1 MIGQFFIFIFG
12 SFQPNMILGWA
23 NTWLTITLKLPCY
36 TFILVLFVCKNIYI
50 YMEYIL
56 FKFLYQKLYTVEN
69 EGKK

>member
-1 MIGQFFIFIFG
+1 MIGQFFIFYFG

-23 NTWLTITLKLPCY
+23 NTWLTITLKLPYY
-36 TFILVLFVCKNIYI
+36 TFILVLFVCKKN
-50 YMEYIL
+50 MEYIL